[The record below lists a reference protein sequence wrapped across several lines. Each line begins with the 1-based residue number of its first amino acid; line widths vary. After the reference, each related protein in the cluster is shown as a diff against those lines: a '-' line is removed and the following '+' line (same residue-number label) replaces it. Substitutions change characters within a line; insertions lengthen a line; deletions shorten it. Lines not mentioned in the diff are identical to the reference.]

1 MLYNETKYGE
11 MSNIKLE
18 VGKTYQSREG
28 NKVRIVGRINSKTRI
43 WPFFGDNGES
53 YDDQGRYY
61 STSFNDPRDLIEEVE
76 REGK

>member
-1 MLYNETKYGE
+1 
-11 MSNIKLE
+11 MSQIKLE

-28 NKVRIVGRINSKTRI
+28 NKVRIVGRINSRI

-61 STSFNDPRDLIEEVE
+61 STSFNDHRDLIEEIE
-76 REGK
+76 KEGK